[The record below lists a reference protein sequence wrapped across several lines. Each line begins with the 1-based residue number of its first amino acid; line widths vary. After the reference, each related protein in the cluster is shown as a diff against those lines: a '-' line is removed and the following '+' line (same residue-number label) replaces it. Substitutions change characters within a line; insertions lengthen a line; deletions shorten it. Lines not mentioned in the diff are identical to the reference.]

1 MSVAPGTRFG
11 PYEVVALLGAGGM
24 GEVYRARDT
33 RLDRAV
39 AVKVLPAA
47 AAGDSAFRNRLHTEA
62 RAISQLSHPHIC
74 TLHDIG
80 EQDGTTFL
88 VMELIQGETLADRL
102 RKQEGRG
109 LAVAEA
115 LRLAAQIA
123 DALAAAHRQGITHR
137 DLKPGNVML
146 TRGRARAGE
155 PDVKLLDFGLARIGQ
170 PAASSEDSRMLTEAP
185 QTAAGSLLGTFQYMA
200 PEQIEGDRG
209 DARSDVFAFGC
220 VLYEMLTGR
229 RAFDGKSSA
238 AIMAAILERE
248 PALLVALD
256 PQIPPLVASLVEK
269 CLAKSPEDRWQ
280 SAADLGTALRWIA
293 AAPPGKQPGA
303 EATTVPHRS
312 TWKSAALVTGLMLLA
327 LAIGAMLAR
336 RYLASTAVPA
346 NESRFEVT
354 PPPGT
359 MWSPSPV
366 ASTAQLA
373 LSPDG
378 RQLAFIAAPARET
391 PRIWIRA
398 LDSLQARPLEGTDDA
413 AFPFWSPDGRSI
425 AFFAGGRL
433 KKISTAGGT
442 PQVLADASLGRG
454 GSWSRDDV
462 IIFTPSPNTGIWRV
476 PAAGGP
482 PSPVTRIQADR
493 SGDTHVYPQFL
504 PDGRRFIYYA
514 RSDNPELQGIYVTD
528 LASEEPT
535 LVIHNYGV
543 AVHAPGYLLIV
554 RDGTLFAQAVDDATM
569 LTRGDPMS
577 VAGGVGFTLGTIGYS
592 PVSATGSTLAYGPS
606 VRLPTALQWR
616 DRTGAAVGPVV
627 ARGDYRS
634 PRLSVDGQRV
644 ALTLLEERA
653 ASPDIWILELAR
665 GTFTRV
671 SHDQATDW
679 FPVWA
684 ADGERLFFGSARGR
698 ATTLFQKDL
707 RGMSGEE
714 ALHPP
719 TVARYP
725 LDVTSDG
732 RLVYQTGAPAGGGGY
747 DLGMIKLT
755 EGRTPVVLLSTPFNE
770 VQARVS
776 PNNRWMAYASDESG
790 RFEVHVRG
798 LQSASGQWTISPAG
812 GMQPEW
818 RRDGRELFYV
828 SRDRK
833 LMAVPVTIDG
843 DTFSAGVPR
852 PLFEVGLPEPIPPYT
867 GDYAVSADGQ
877 RFLLNAVV
885 DQPNTPPL
893 TVVLNWA
900 AALKK

>member
-102 RKQEGRG
+102 KKHEGRG
-109 LAVAEA
+109 LPIAEA

-170 PAASSEDSRMLTEAP
+170 QPAASSEESRVLTEAP
-185 QTAAGSLLGTFQYMA
+185 QTASGSLLGTFQYMA
-200 PEQIEGDRG
+200 PEQIEGARG

-248 PALLVALD
+248 PASLVTLD

-293 AAPPGKQPGA
+293 AAPPGKHPGA
-303 EATTVPHRS
+303 EATTVPHRPS
-312 TWKSAALVTGLMLLA
+312 VE
-327 LAIGAMLAR
+327 IGRPRYRAHASCPRDR
-336 RYLASTAVPA
+336 RCVGRGATSSRPPSPPA
-346 NESRFEVT
+346 ESRFEIS

-359 MWSPSPV
+359 TWSPSPV

-378 RQLAFIAAPARET
+378 RQLAFVAAPAREA

-398 LDSLQARPLEGTDDA
+398 LNSLQARPLEGTDDA
-413 AFPFWSPDGRSI
+413 AFPFWSPDSRFI
-425 AFFAGGRL
+425 AFFAGGKL

-442 PQVLADASLGRG
+442 PQVLADAALGSG

-462 IIFTPSPNTGIWRV
+462 ILFTPNPNHRHL
-476 PAAGGP
+476 AC
-482 PSPVTRIQADR
+482 PSRRRSCRRRCHRIGADR
-493 SGDTHVYPQFL
+493 AATRTSIRSFL
-504 PDGRRFIYYA
+504 PMAGASSTTRAATSR
-514 RSDNPELQGIYVTD
+514 ELQGIYVRD
-528 LASEEPT
+528 ARLRRIDAQS
-535 LVIHNYGV
+535 
-543 AVHAPGYLLIV
+543 PGTTVWPCTRLGICYWFATG
-554 RDGTLFAQAVDDATM
+554 RLFAQPVDDATM
-569 LTRGDPMS
+569 
-577 VAGGVGFTLGTIGYS
+577 
-592 PVSATGSTLAYGPS
+592 
-606 VRLPTALQWR
+606 R
-616 DRTGAAVGPVV
+616 D
-627 ARGDYRS
+627 AR
-634 PRLSVDGQRV
+634 
-644 ALTLLEERA
+644 
-653 ASPDIWILELAR
+653 
-665 GTFTRV
+665 
-671 SHDQATDW
+671 
-679 FPVWA
+679 
-684 ADGERLFFGSARGR
+684 
-698 ATTLFQKDL
+698 
-707 RGMSGEE
+707 
-714 ALHPP
+714 
-719 TVARYP
+719 
-725 LDVTSDG
+725 
-732 RLVYQTGAPAGGGGY
+732 
-747 DLGMIKLT
+747 
-755 EGRTPVVLLSTPFNE
+755 
-770 VQARVS
+770 
-776 PNNRWMAYASDESG
+776 
-790 RFEVHVRG
+790 
-798 LQSASGQWTISPAG
+798 
-812 GMQPEW
+812 
-818 RRDGRELFYV
+818 
-828 SRDRK
+828 
-833 LMAVPVTIDG
+833 
-843 DTFSAGVPR
+843 
-852 PLFEVGLPEPIPPYT
+852 
-867 GDYAVSADGQ
+867 
-877 RFLLNAVV
+877 
-885 DQPNTPPL
+885 
-893 TVVLNWA
+893 
-900 AALKK
+900 